1 MIINNYF
8 AISFLITL
16 IINILNFETHQCN
29 STPRFFDYSY
39 DIGIYNLKFLNGSLH
54 FNDYHIHHW
63 LIGSI
68 ILIIFELFQESII
81 KNMLKD
87 DKTSAIKFYEK
98 YLNEQKVFKDRNGR
112 IN

>member
-39 DIGIYNLKFLNGSLH
+39 DIGIYNLKFLNGSLRC
-54 FNDYHIHHW
+54 DEYHIHHW

-81 KNMLKD
+81 KNIIQG
-87 DKTSAIKFYEK
+87 SALSFIIDGLLFSDRF
-98 YLNEQKVFKDRNGR
+98 VFCKKIDN
-112 IN
+112 